1 MKTFST
7 TADRDGLGDALARAR
22 EISPQ
27 VSLLFAAPGFFAD
40 KDLIARAFAPV
51 PQQAPL
57 NVIGCSTAGQIS
69 AGGVSDNGFSLLAMH
84 FDATEVK
91 TADAVLKSPDQSR
104 AAGQEIGKKLAGAN
118 LSSIFVL
125 SPGLNVNGSEFT
137 RGILDAVGRKV
148 VITGGLA
155 GDGTSFAATQTL
167 MNGQVYP
174 DRAVAFGLYGDKV
187 SVRSGSRG
195 GWKPFGPIRR
205 VTKAAANILYE
216 IDGKPA
222 LRLYKDYLGDKA
234 KDLPASGLLYP
245 FSILREDNREDTGI
259 IRTILAVDEAA
270 ESLVLAGDMPQG
282 GLVRLMHADT
292 DSLVD
297 GARDAA
303 AAAGNKNEAAS
314 ATLLV
319 SCVGRKIIMGSDV
332 EEEVEAVIAEI
343 GRNSAYAG
351 FYSYGEICPFS
362 GSGAPELHNQ
372 TMTIT
377 HISEA
382 A

>member
-1 MKTFST
+1 MKTFSIKSDK
-7 TADRDGLGDALARAR
+7 AGLSDALAKAK
-22 EISPQ
+22 EILPQ
-27 VSLLFAAPGFFAD
+27 ISVLFAAPDFFTDRDAVE
-40 KDLIARAFAPV
+40 KAFTGAGIN
-51 PQQAPL
+51 A
-57 NVIGCSTAGQIS
+57 IGCSTAGEIS
-69 AGGVSDNGFSLLAMH
+69 SGGVSDNSFSLIAMH

-91 TADAVLKSPDQSR
+91 TAGAVLSGVQQSR
-104 AAGQEIGKKLAGAN
+104 AAGQDIGKKLNAPN
-118 LSSIFVL
+118 LASIFVL
-125 SPGLNVNGSEFT
+125 GPGTNVNGSEFA
-137 RGILDAVGRKV
+137 RGIAETVGKRV

-155 GDGTSFAATQTL
+155 GDGTQFGSTYTL
-167 MNGQVYP
+167 INGHVHG
-174 DRAVAFGLYGDKV
+174 DHAVAFALYGDKV
-187 SVRSGSRG
+187 SVKSGSRG

-205 VTKAAANILYE
+205 VTKAEANVLFE
-216 IDGKPA
+216 LDGKPA
-222 LRLYKDYLGDKA
+222 LKLYKEYLGEKA

-245 FSILREDNREDTGI
+245 FSLLREDNREDTGI
-259 IRTILAVDEAA
+259 IRTILAIDEAA
-270 ESLVLAGDMPQG
+270 GSLTLAGDMPQG

-303 AAAGNKNEAAS
+303 SQAADKDAVNA

-332 EEEVEAVIAEI
+332 DEEVEAVIAAI
-343 GRNSAYAG
+343 GPNSAFAG
-351 FYSYGEICPFS
+351 FYSYGEICPHAATGTS
-362 GSGAPELHNQ
+362 ELHNQ